1 MSPFISS
8 GAQATAGACRAG
20 LARCK
25 PALAA
30 TAIAGLLLASSAQAI
45 EVGAAAPAFNLSG
58 GAIGRVTLEQFHGK
72 TVWIDLWASWC
83 GPCKQSF
90 PWLNAMQDK
99 YGALGLQVLAI
110 NLDAKAADAQN
121 FLADHPAR
129 FALAFDP
136 SGATPRSFQI
146 KGMPTGVLI
155 GADGRVLAIHNG
167 FRESEKAELEQQI
180 RNALGVQ

>member
-1 MSPFISS
+1 MSQLHSS
-8 GAQATAGACRAG
+8 STHATPRAWRASLTRCRS
-20 LARCK
+20 
-25 PALAA
+25 ALAA
-30 TAIAGLLLASSAQAI
+30 SAIAGLLFAGSAQAI

-72 TVWIDLWASWC
+72 TVWLDLWASWC

-99 YGALGLQVLAI
+99 YGAQGLQVLAI

-136 SGATPRSFQI
+136 TGSTPRNFQI

>member
-1 MSPFISS
+1 MNSS
-8 GAQATAGACRAG
+8 SAPASAPTGRAG
-20 LARCK
+20 LTRCR
-25 PALAA
+25 PALVA
-30 TAIAGLLLASSAQAI
+30 TAIAALLLASPAQAI
-45 EVGAAAPAFNLSG
+45 EVGTAAPAFNLSA
-58 GAIGRVTLEQFHGK
+58 GATGRVTLEQFHGK
-72 TVWIDLWASWC
+72 TVWLDLWASWC

-99 YGALGLQVLAI
+99 YGGQGLQVLAI

-136 SGATPRSFQI
+136 TGTTPRSFQV

-155 GADGRVLAIHNG
+155 GADGRVLAVHNG